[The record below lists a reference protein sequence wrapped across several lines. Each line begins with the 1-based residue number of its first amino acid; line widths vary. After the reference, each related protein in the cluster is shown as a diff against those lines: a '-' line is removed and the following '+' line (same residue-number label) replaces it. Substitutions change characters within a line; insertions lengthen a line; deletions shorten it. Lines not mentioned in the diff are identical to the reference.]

1 VGESRQNHHSEPNT
15 DGSEKCDSA
24 TVLTYD
30 DPEGARALTGGMAG
44 ISETD
49 RFHGFARWF
58 EGLTGAEAGM
68 LAPLLDTLIIALGYL
83 LLRRMLRLTLVKHVD
98 EPARRY
104 TIGKVL
110 GYGLATVAIL
120 LCVQIWTAGT
130 VDLSTY
136 LGILSAGLAIAL
148 KDPIVSVAAWLW
160 ILVRQPFKVGDR
172 IQVGDVAGDI
182 VDIGPLTFSMLEIG
196 NWVHDDQST
205 GRIIHLP
212 NASVFR
218 DYIAS
223 YTHGFEFIWNELRVV
238 VTFESD
244 WSRARDVLTEVAWQ
258 YSEQAVD
265 EVEQQLEQTAR
276 KYMVS
281 YNKLTPIVWVAVV
294 DIGVALDVR
303 YLCRARARRTTATN
317 MWSAILDR
325 FGDETEVDF
334 AYPTQRFFDNNSEG
348 KLDLRASE
356 TAKPELSTVKRS
368 A

>member
-1 VGESRQNHHSEPNT
+1 M
-15 DGSEKCDSA
+15 
-24 TVLTYD
+24 LTYD
-30 DPEGARALTGGMAG
+30 EGEGAKPLTGGMKG
-44 ISETD
+44 VSDTE

-68 LAPLLDTLIIALGYL
+68 FAPLLDTLIIALGYL
-83 LLRRMLRLTLVKHVD
+83 VLRRMLRLALAKHVD

-104 TIGKVL
+104 TIGKVI

-130 VDLSTY
+130 VDLTTY
-136 LGILSAGLAIAL
+136 LGILSAGIAIAL

-172 IQVGDVAGDI
+172 IQLGDVAGDV
-182 VDIGPLTFSMLEIG
+182 VDIGPLTFSLLEIG

-218 DYIAS
+218 NNISS
-223 YTHGFEFIWNELRVV
+223 YTHGFEYIWNELRVV

-244 WSRARDVLTEVAWQ
+244 WHKARDVLTEVAWQ
-258 YSEQAVD
+258 YSEQAVHD
-265 EVEQQLEQTAR
+265 VEAQLEQTSR
-276 KYMVS
+276 KYMVH
-281 YNKLTPIVWVAVV
+281 YTKLTPIVWVAVV

-303 YLCRARARRTTATN
+303 YLCHARARRTTGSA
-317 MWSAILDR
+317 MWSAILER
-325 FGDETEVDF
+325 FAEEGAVDF
-334 AYPTQRFFDNNSEG
+334 AYPTQRFYDHNSEG
-348 KLDLRASE
+348 KLSLRASE
-356 TAKPELSTVKRS
+356 SEKTELSTVKRS